1 MMHVLVEESLA
12 FFDYIKICAKSLPI
26 VLLSLLH
33 LALVVLVFYKVISA
47 FLLGSVVDV

>member
-12 FFDYIKICAKSLPI
+12 FLLKKSLPI

-33 LALVVLVFYKVISA
+33 LALVMLVFYKVILKC
-47 FLLGSVVDV
+47 LLGSVVDV